1 MQIFQI
7 QSLEENYGTYGRDL
21 EVVSLYPVLQVKHT
35 ISFTLDV
42 PKWCSWHYK
51 FQYLEPDYS
60 LNGPKS

>member
-42 PKWCSWHYK
+42 PK
-51 FQYLEPDYS
+51 
-60 LNGPKS
+60 